1 MQLNRGEIILN
12 LDKTNKSKK
21 DRLEMLK
28 FLDLLKDV
36 TSDKEHRK
44 TIRKIERFLNEKKY
58 GLIWERHLEQVDID
72 LEWQEKTG
80 RTSQLFLINCV

>member
-44 TIRKIERFLNEKKY
+44 TIRKIERFLNEKNMVSY
-58 GLIWERHLEQVDID
+58 GKDI
-72 LEWQEKTG
+72 
-80 RTSQLFLINCV
+80 

>member
-1 MQLNRGEIILN
+1 MN

-44 TIRKIERFLNEKKY
+44 TIRKIERFLNEKNMVSY
-58 GLIWERHLEQVDID
+58 GKDI
-72 LEWQEKTG
+72 
-80 RTSQLFLINCV
+80 